1 MHLRINSRHLEVTP
15 AMRTHLEVRLERIR
29 KHFDHVID
37 ASAFLMVDKAKEKS
51 LRQTAELTLHL
62 KGKELFA
69 QAHHEDLYHA
79 VDAVIDKLDR
89 QLVKHKEIIQDHH
102 HDKNKV
108 QSISQ

>member
-1 MHLRINSRHLEVTP
+1 MNNDARMKELEDEIKYLKKQ
-15 AMRTHLEVRLERIR
+15 ADERGSSSGL
-29 KHFDHVID
+29 FSLTF
-37 ASAFLMVDKAKEKS
+37 AAFLMVDKAKEKD

-79 VDAVIDKLDR
+79 MDAVIDKLDR
-89 QLVKHKEIIQDHH
+89 QLLKHKEIIQDHH

-108 QSISQ
+108 QSLSQ

>member
-1 MHLRINSRHLEVTP
+1 MNLNITGHHLDVTP
-15 AMRTHLEVRLERIR
+15 AIRAYIHTKMSRVVR
-29 KHFDHVID
+29 HFDHVID
-37 ASAFLMVDKAKEKS
+37 ASAFLMVDRAKEKD

-79 VDAVIDKLDR
+79 MDAVIDKLDR
-89 QLVKHKEIIQDHH
+89 QLLKHKEIIQDRH

-108 QSISQ
+108 QSLSQ

>member
-1 MHLRINSRHLEVTP
+1 MNLRINSRHLEVTP
-15 AMRTHLEVRLERIR
+15 SIRDHLENRLERIR

-37 ASAFLMVDKAKEKS
+37 ASAFLMVDKAKEKE

-79 VDAVIDKLDR
+79 MDAVIDKLDR
-89 QLVKHKEIIQDHH
+89 QVIKHKERIQDHH
-102 HDKNKV
+102 HDKHL
-108 QSISQ
+108 Q